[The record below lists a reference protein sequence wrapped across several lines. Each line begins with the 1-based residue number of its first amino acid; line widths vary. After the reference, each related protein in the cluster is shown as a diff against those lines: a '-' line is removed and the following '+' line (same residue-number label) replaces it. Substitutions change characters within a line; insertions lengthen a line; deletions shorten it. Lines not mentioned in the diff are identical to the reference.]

1 MSRAWIQVGEAV
13 VADSGGEGEP
23 QVSAVHVVLG
33 RRPGDQPAVW
43 TRVHAPVPSGR
54 RAGNGQPRD
63 GRGDAVYRVAIVAG
77 ERQYGSLWTTR
88 PRDDGAPDPGETRIL
103 AAAADQV
110 GGSLERD
117 RLLGDATTAEIVRR
131 SEAIKSA
138 LLDSVSH
145 DLRTP
150 LAAIRAAAGTLMDPA
165 VEWPPDERREIA
177 RTIDRDAAW
186 LDRLVTNLLDMSRV
200 DAGEL
205 RPDLQIHDLEGLLRG
220 VLDRGSDELRATDLE
235 IRMPA
240 DLPPVLVDEVLLSQV
255 LINVLDNAVK
265 YAGAD
270 PSIRVAAGRDEDGN
284 VRMTVE
290 DSGGG
295 VPDEA
300 LGRLFEK
307 FYRVPRSGQVS
318 RRGTGIGLAV
328 VRGLIDAMGGSVTAS
343 RSSMGGLA
351 ITMTLPAAPPLGDE
365 PAT

>member
-1 MSRAWIQVGEAV
+1 
-13 VADSGGEGEP
+13 
-23 QVSAVHVVLG
+23 L
-33 RRPGDQPAVW
+33 
-43 TRVHAPVPSGR
+43 
-54 RAGNGQPRD
+54 
-63 GRGDAVYRVAIVAG
+63 YRVAIVAG
-77 ERQYGSLWTTR
+77 ERQYGSLWATR
-88 PRDDGAPDPGETRIL
+88 PRDRGGPDPGETRIL

-145 DLRTP
+145 DFRTP

-165 VEWPPDERREIA
+165 VEWAPDERRDIA

-200 DAGEL
+200 EAGEL
-205 RPDLQIHDLEGLLRG
+205 RPDLQIHDLEGILRG
-220 VLDRGSDELRATDLE
+220 VVDRGSDDLRAAHLE
-235 IRMPA
+235 VRLSA

-255 LINVLDNAVK
+255 LVNVLDNAVK
-265 YAGAD
+265 YAGPD
-270 PSIRVAAGRDEDGN
+270 TSIRVTAGRDEAGN
-284 VRMTVE
+284 VRVTVE
-290 DSGGG
+290 DSGRG

-307 FYRVPRSGQVS
+307 FYRVPKSSQSS

-328 VRGLIDAMGGSVTAS
+328 VRGLIEAMGGTVTAS
-343 RSSMGGLA
+343 RSTMGGLA

-365 PAT
+365 GAS